1 MRLLHT
7 ADWHLGRVFYGV
19 SLIEDQREILDQM
32 IAVVEKTQP
41 DAVMIAGDLYDRAV
55 PPPEAVALLDDVLSK
70 IVLGLRVP
78 VFAIAG
84 NHDSPDR
91 TEFLGRLLSEGN
103 LHLQGRL
110 RDHDADPV
118 ILMDEHGPVAIH
130 LIPFA
135 EPSAVDELL
144 AREDSAETRTKVG
157 KRRRHHGDALR
168 ALLGRAQRN
177 APAKMRQVVVAHGS
191 VVGGAES
198 ESERVLHGGASAFV
212 DASAFAGFSYAALG
226 HFHRP
231 QGFADDTVR
240 YAGSPLAYSFSEEGH
255 QKSMS
260 LVDIDAQGAAH
271 VEEIPLEPRRRLR
284 TVEGTLAELLR
295 APTSPDFIRA
305 RVTDPTPVLD
315 AGGRLRDRFE
325 NLVAVEHTR
334 LLDHSRS
341 APSAQKRQL
350 DDHALLEAFLEEMLP
365 APLTPAERE
374 AVAKVLEN
382 AKDKVRA
389 GATS

>member
-19 SLIEDQREILDQM
+19 SLIDDQREILDQF
-32 IAVVEKTQP
+32 IGVVEKTQP
-41 DAVMIAGDLYDRAV
+41 DAVVIAGDLYDRAV
-55 PPPEAVALLDDVLSK
+55 PPPEAVALLDEVLSK
-70 IVLGLRVP
+70 IILQARVP

-110 RDHDADPV
+110 REHDAKPV
-118 ILMDEHGPVAIH
+118 VLMDEHGPVAIH

-135 EPSAVDELL
+135 EPSTVDELL
-144 AREDSAETRTKVG
+144 AREEGEQTRTKVG

-168 ALLGRAQRN
+168 ALLQRAEAN
-177 APAKMRQVVVAHGS
+177 APEGMRQVVVAHGS
-191 VVGGAES
+191 VVGGTES

-212 DASAFAGFSYAALG
+212 DAAAFKNFAYAALG

-231 QGFADDTVR
+231 QGFRDNSVR
-240 YAGSPLAYSFSEEGH
+240 YAGSPLAYSFSEEEH
-255 QKSMS
+255 TKSVS
-260 LVDIDAQGAAH
+260 LVDIDATGAAR
-271 VEEIPLEPRRRLR
+271 VEEIVLTPRRRLR
-284 TVEGTLAELLR
+284 TLEGTFAELLR
-295 APTSPDFIRA
+295 AEPSVDFIRA

-315 AGGRLRDRFE
+315 AGGRLRERFE

-334 LLDHSRS
+334 LLEQDPQGAR
-341 APSAQKRQL
+341 APKRQL
-350 DDHALLEAFLEEMLP
+350 DDHALLDAFLEEMLP
-365 APLTPAERE
+365 APLTAAERK
-374 AVAKVLEN
+374 AVAQVLAAN
-382 AKDKVRA
+382 
-389 GATS
+389 GAQGRESSSS